1 MKHPFRW
8 ALLLLPVVV
17 GVGVMIGLMAGR
29 SGMTTV
35 PSPPVASDTAHTYS
49 DQVAKDETPLV
60 VHSVAQPIAVTPVT
74 QSEGSPAAIEEAGIY
89 RQTNVPPMTE
99 QDYYQ
104 MAETN
109 AAEAVKLAHSL
120 DPTNR
125 SNGMME
131 NLVQKWAGADLTSA
145 GDWVESQTKGE
156 ERDRLLERVA
166 FVQGDTDPKQ
176 ALEMVANKISPGPI
190 QDEAAMTVLHQ
201 ELEQDFY
208 TGSSWWNLFPEGPL
222 QKRAQQ
228 EIAGWALYQQD
239 LSGGGGK

>member
-8 ALLLLPVVV
+8 ALLLLPVIV

-29 SGMTTV
+29 SGM
-35 PSPPVASDTAHTYS
+35 PVAPNSPSASQVIPQHSD
-49 DQVAKDETPLV
+49 VPAKEEIPLV
-60 VHSVAQPIAVTPVT
+60 AQTVAPHVEAA
-74 QSEGSPAAIEEAGIY
+74 PAAQADSTSPSIEEAGIGP
-89 RQTNVPPMTE
+89 QTNASPMTE
-99 QDYYQ
+99 KGFYQ

-109 AAEAVKLAHSL
+109 PAAAVKLAHSL

-131 NLVQKWAGADLTSA
+131 NLVQKWAGADLKSTA
-145 GDWVESQTKGE
+145 DWVETQTQGD

-166 FVQGDTDPKQ
+166 FVQSDTDPATAMQ
-176 ALEMVANKISPGPI
+176 MVADKISPGSV
-190 QDEAAMTVLHQ
+190 QDEAAMSVLHR

-208 TGSSWWNLFPEGPL
+208 TGSTWWNLFPEGSDL
-222 QKRAQQ
+222 QIRAQK

-239 LSGGGGK
+239 LSAGN